1 MLLDTRKLAAFSL
14 AFAGLALPPVL
25 EAAGNT
31 GLAINGSGR
40 IDLVTSTPIS
50 FVNRSVAEG
59 RRTLQLRVAQP
70 LLCADFAT
78 PPGGAV
84 NPVGLQII
92 DPNGDSSGLLFGGIT
107 NYDYLTNG
115 AAPSLFQI
123 TSGTNLACCVML
135 PASNASCVQG
145 PNGGSIVTNF
155 FANGFEAG
163 SALPEGSLAD
173 LRVQL
178 TGPAFVAPGGSYA
191 YSVNVTN
198 IGGAS
203 ASAVRVRE
211 FHPKA
216 SGGFPA
222 PLQGGNWTCT
232 AASGATCGTGSG
244 SGAVVLDNVSLPVGG
259 SVTIAITRTMSA
271 SATDG
276 TQFSVSAAAFAP
288 PAATESVLTNNQA
301 ALTSTVQT
309 NQPPVISDIPNQSGN
324 EDTAV
329 GPIAFTASDGDNV
342 LSPASLS
349 CASSNTTLIDA
360 TGCAF
365 AGSEPNF
372 TLTLTPKANANGS
385 ATITVTVTDGTTS
398 VNDTFAYTVTA
409 VNDAPVNTVPGA
421 QSIDDLTALLFSTG
435 TNRAISVADVDAGT
449 GTLSMTFSTGAA
461 GNGTLTLANPGGVLT
476 SLSGNGTA
484 TVIATG
490 TLTALNT
497 ALNGPSGSLSY
508 APVAGT
514 NAIRTIT
521 ITTSDQGNTGSG
533 GALTDVD
540 TINVTVD
547 ARPAVSSTPA
557 NGVTT
562 GNAPT
567 LSINFS
573 EPVNVTAGMTLTCGG
588 GNLLT
593 GGTTGNNVSSLS
605 PTYTA
610 PLPSGACTLT
620 VPASS
625 VSDLD
630 GTPNNPV
637 ANYIATFTV
646 DSPPTVTSTPAT
658 GAQVLNNAPI
668 TVIFSEA
675 VNVSAGITLTCGG
688 GNLLTGGTTGNNVGA
703 LSLQYTAPLPAG
715 QCTLTVPAS
724 SVSDVDSFD
733 PPDQPTASYVA
744 IFTVAGPPVLAD
756 IPDQPGGIEDVVTG
770 PIAFT
775 ANDPDSVLTPASFT
789 CASSNTALID
799 AAGCVVTGSEP
810 NFELTLT
817 PKTNANGSA
826 NLTISVSD
834 GVNTVQ
840 DTVAYTVAAV
850 NDAPD
855 FTLAGNRVYPPGT
868 SGIRT
873 VSDFLSALV
882 PGGGPDENGQV
893 VEFDS
898 ITLLAGS
905 AAIFGAGGD
914 PSYDEGKNVLAFS
927 LNGSSGVA
935 TVRVRVIDNGG
946 TSNGGVNFRE
956 RDFTITVQ
964 VPSN

>member
-14 AFAGLALPPVL
+14 AFASLALPPVL

-50 FVNRSVAEG
+50 YVNRSVAEG

-78 PPGGAV
+78 PPSGAV

-155 FANGFEAG
+155 FADGFESV

-232 AASGATCGTGSG
+232 AGSGATCGTGSG

-259 SVTIAITRTMSA
+259 TVTIAITRTMSG

-309 NQPPVISDIPNQSGN
+309 NQPPVISDIPNQSGS

-329 GPIAFTASDGDNV
+329 
-342 LSPASLS
+342 
-349 CASSNTTLIDA
+349 
-360 TGCAF
+360 
-365 AGSEPNF
+365 
-372 TLTLTPKANANGS
+372 
-385 ATITVTVTDGTTS
+385 
-398 VNDTFAYTVTA
+398 
-409 VNDAPVNTVPGA
+409 
-421 QSIDDLTALLFSTG
+421 
-435 TNRAISVADVDAGT
+435 
-449 GTLSMTFSTGAA
+449 
-461 GNGTLTLANPGGVLT
+461 
-476 SLSGNGTA
+476 
-484 TVIATG
+484 
-490 TLTALNT
+490 
-497 ALNGPSGSLSY
+497 
-508 APVAGT
+508 
-514 NAIRTIT
+514 
-521 ITTSDQGNTGSG
+521 
-533 GALTDVD
+533 
-540 TINVTVD
+540 
-547 ARPAVSSTPA
+547 
-557 NGVTT
+557 
-562 GNAPT
+562 
-567 LSINFS
+567 
-573 EPVNVTAGMTLTCGG
+573 
-588 GNLLT
+588 
-593 GGTTGNNVSSLS
+593 
-605 PTYTA
+605 
-610 PLPSGACTLT
+610 
-620 VPASS
+620 
-625 VSDLD
+625 
-630 GTPNNPV
+630 
-637 ANYIATFTV
+637 
-646 DSPPTVTSTPAT
+646 
-658 GAQVLNNAPI
+658 
-668 TVIFSEA
+668 
-675 VNVSAGITLTCGG
+675 
-688 GNLLTGGTTGNNVGA
+688 
-703 LSLQYTAPLPAG
+703 
-715 QCTLTVPAS
+715 
-724 SVSDVDSFD
+724 
-733 PPDQPTASYVA
+733 
-744 IFTVAGPPVLAD
+744 
-756 IPDQPGGIEDVVTG
+756 G

-775 ANDPDSVLTPASFT
+775 ANDPDSVLTPASFA
-789 CASSNTALID
+789 CSSSNTALID
-799 AAGCVVTGSEP
+799 VAGCVVTGTEP

-817 PKTNANGSA
+817 PKTNANGSTI
-826 NLTISVSD
+826 LTISVSD

-840 DTVAYTVAAV
+840 DTVAFTVAAV

-873 VSDFLSALV
+873 VSNFLSALV

-914 PSYDEGKNVLAFS
+914 PSYVEDKNVLAFS